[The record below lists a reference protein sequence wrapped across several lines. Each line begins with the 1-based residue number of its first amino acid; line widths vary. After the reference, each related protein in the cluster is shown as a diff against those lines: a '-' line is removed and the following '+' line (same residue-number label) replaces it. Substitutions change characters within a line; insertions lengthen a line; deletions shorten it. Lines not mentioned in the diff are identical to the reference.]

1 MSKIQK
7 VRQHLESGKSLT
19 SLQAFTKYG
28 SLRLAAVI
36 YELKNKGLKIKSE
49 IVNVGTK
56 KKPTNVAKYS
66 II

>member
-1 MSKIQK
+1 MSKIDK
-7 VRQHLESGKSLT
+7 VRQDLESGKSIT
-19 SLQAFTKYG
+19 PLQAFTKYG

-36 YELKNKGLKIKSE
+36 FELKNKGLKIKTE

>member
-36 YELKNKGLKIKSE
+36 YELKNKGLKIKTE